1 MARVEIDLPAQFAFR
16 TDIPLLAIH
25 MNVGGHLDNA
35 LLLTLVTEA
44 RQRCWESMGYNV
56 FDMEGVQL
64 MVADAAVRYLSE
76 ALPGEIMTLDMAFT
90 DFHGKGFDI
99 VWRVSDQ
106 ATSREVARGKTG
118 VLAFDASANK
128 VVLLPEKLQR
138 KLQTM
143 HAQAM

>member
-1 MARVEIDLPAQFAFR
+1 MARIEIDLPAQFAFR

-56 FDMEGVQL
+56 FDVEGVQL
-64 MVADAAVRYLSE
+64 MVADAAVRYFSE
-76 ALPGEIMTLDMAFT
+76 ALHGEIMRLDMAFA
-90 DFHGKGFDI
+90 DFHDKGFDI
-99 VWRVSDQ
+99 LWQVSDR

-118 VLAFDASANK
+118 VLAFDASAK
-128 VVLLPEKLQR
+128 QVVSLPEKLRQ
-138 KLQTM
+138 KLE
-143 HAQAM
+143 AMQG